1 MPEFIASERR
11 DGGVEL
17 IRLVRPP
24 LNALSADLL
33 AELAVHAEALAG
45 DADLK
50 AVVVTGTAK
59 AFSAGA
65 EVSEL
70 SGGTPNP
77 EVSGGTPN
85 REVSGGTPSP
95 GHSGR
100 SGLLGNFR
108 RALDGLAAI
117 PRPVIAAVSGFVL
130 GGGLETA
137 LACDLRLAS
146 ESARLGVPEIRL
158 GLFPGAG
165 ATQRLPRLVGPARA
179 KEMIWSGRQVRAQE
193 ALALGLVDR
202 VVPVEGYL
210 EAALD
215 WAAMLARGPV
225 VAMGLAKQAVDKG
238 LDRSLG
244 QGLDLERDLFREALA
259 TEDATTGIR
268 SFLENGPGKAT
279 FAGR

>member
-1 MPEFIASERR
+1 MPEFIVTERR

-17 IRLVRPP
+17 IRLTRPP
-24 LNALSADLL
+24 LNALSARLL
-33 AELAVHAEALAG
+33 AELADHAEALAA
-45 DADLK
+45 DAGLK

-70 SGGTPNP
+70 SDG
-77 EVSGGTPN
+77 
-85 REVSGGTPSP
+85 
-95 GHSGR
+95 

-108 RALDGLAAI
+108 RALDGLGAI
-117 PRPVIAAVSGFVL
+117 PRPVIAAVSGYAL

-146 ESARLGVPEIRL
+146 ESARLGVPEILL

-165 ATQRLPRLVGPARA
+165 ATQRLPRLVGPAKA
-179 KEMIWSGRQVRAQE
+179 KELIWSGRQVRAPE

-210 EAALD
+210 EAALE
-215 WAAMLARGPV
+215 WAVTLGRGAV
-225 VAMGLAKQAVDKG
+225 VAMGLSKRAVDEG
-238 LDRSLG
+238 LDRPLDE
-244 QGLDLERDLFREALA
+244 GLDLEAELLQKALA
-259 TEDATTGIR
+259 TEDAATGLR
-268 SFLENGPGKAT
+268 SFLEHGPGRAT

>member
-11 DGGVEL
+11 DSGVEL
-17 IRLVRPP
+17 IRLTRPP
-24 LNALSADLL
+24 LNALSAELL
-33 AELAVHAEALAG
+33 AELADHAEALAG

-70 SGGTPNP
+70 P
-77 EVSGGTPN
+77 EG
-85 REVSGGTPSP
+85 
-95 GHSGR
+95 
-100 SGLLGNFR
+100 SGLLANFR

-117 PRPVIAAVSGFVL
+117 PRPVIAAVSGYTL

-165 ATQRLPRLVGPARA
+165 ATQRLPRLVGPAKA
-179 KEMIWSGRQVRAQE
+179 KELIWSGRQVRAPE

-210 EAALD
+210 EAALE
-215 WAAMLARGPV
+215 WAATLGRGAV
-225 VAMGLAKQAVDKG
+225 AAMGLSKQAVDQG
-238 LDRSLG
+238 LDRPLG